1 MRIAK
6 EIRTSIIDNLIRV
19 GNCFGFNGRACD
31 FANKVMP
38 EEIDFDDIERHYDC
52 YNDWNINRLFFSEMH
67 LLEVSDALFIK
78 FCEEYLNPIYNRK
91 ERVEKDD
98 GDWIIVDRTLQC
110 ERIINNELGRVD
122 LEVELSISE
131 NGLSVHKIKNKVQYP
146 SEDIKNI
153 IFAANAKKPDIVI
166 DNALEN
172 SVKIID
178 VGDAL
183 VYSDGIPEDGITWR
197 RLVNWY
203 KQYEANET
211 QKALA
216 RKLVSSLD
224 SKPEKLFF
232 KTYIEYILKEDRDLP
247 ALIPQ
252 VYLYYDPKTKDVRGK
267 NEIFEHQRMDFMLI
281 ISSDHRVVIE
291 IDGIQHYSQD
301 KVIQG
306 TTYKCADVNRYAKMV
321 SANRDMTLN
330 GYDVYRF
337 GGKELYVKNGESDKF
352 VKKMICDFFYRLFI
366 KYGIIQGKDSIH

>member
-1 MRIAK
+1 
-6 EIRTSIIDNLIRV
+6 
-19 GNCFGFNGRACD
+19 
-31 FANKVMP
+31 MP

-232 KTYIEYILKEDRDLP
+232 KTYIEYIL
-247 ALIPQ
+247 
-252 VYLYYDPKTKDVRGK
+252 
-267 NEIFEHQRMDFMLI
+267 
-281 ISSDHRVVIE
+281 
-291 IDGIQHYSQD
+291 
-301 KVIQG
+301 
-306 TTYKCADVNRYAKMV
+306 
-321 SANRDMTLN
+321 
-330 GYDVYRF
+330 
-337 GGKELYVKNGESDKF
+337 
-352 VKKMICDFFYRLFI
+352 
-366 KYGIIQGKDSIH
+366 

>member
-267 NEIFEHQRMDFMLI
+267 GLYNI
-281 ISSDHRVVIE
+281 IVSGKNL
-291 IDGIQHYSQD
+291 DG
-301 KVIQG
+301 
-306 TTYKCADVNRYAKMV
+306 
-321 SANRDMTLN
+321 AN
-330 GYDVYRF
+330 
-337 GGKELYVKNGESDKF
+337 
-352 VKKMICDFFYRLFI
+352 
-366 KYGIIQGKDSIH
+366 

>member
-19 GNCFGFNGRACD
+19 GNCFVFNGRACD

-166 DNALEN
+166 DNA
-172 SVKIID
+172 
-178 VGDAL
+178 
-183 VYSDGIPEDGITWR
+183 
-197 RLVNWY
+197 
-203 KQYEANET
+203 
-211 QKALA
+211 
-216 RKLVSSLD
+216 
-224 SKPEKLFF
+224 
-232 KTYIEYILKEDRDLP
+232 
-247 ALIPQ
+247 
-252 VYLYYDPKTKDVRGK
+252 
-267 NEIFEHQRMDFMLI
+267 
-281 ISSDHRVVIE
+281 
-291 IDGIQHYSQD
+291 
-301 KVIQG
+301 
-306 TTYKCADVNRYAKMV
+306 KMV

-352 VKKMICDFFYRLFI
+352 VKKMICDFFDRLFI